1 MRGWLI
7 SLLTLML
14 PGVAAAA
21 DLVVSVRT
29 AAGAPVSDAVVSLPE
44 IRGPLH
50 AAGPYRMAQ
59 HDLQF
64 DPFVLVAPVGAEV
77 AFPNLDRVR
86 HHVYSFSPA
95 HPFELK
101 LYGRDESRSVRFDKP
116 GVVALGCNI
125 HDTMV
130 GTITLAALSWHGFE
144 RLWMQPGPRARPS
157 RRKDDERLPVGLG
170 FVERPRPCGTRTRA
184 PSCNSQRAGASQRS
198 GYPPRRVVAR
208 ARRDPGGFRASRARS
223 AVARQKRYPT
233 NFGFPKLRC
242 LPRATAI
249 GRLA

>member
-1 MRGWLI
+1 MRRWLI

-44 IRGPLH
+44 VRGPLH

-116 GVVALGCNI
+116 GVIALGCNI
-125 HDTMV
+125 HDSMV
-130 GTITLAALSWHGFE
+130 AFIVVVDTPFAAKTDAAGVAVIHDAPTGVQAIRVWHPY
-144 RLWMQPGPRARPS
+144 L
-157 RRKDDERLPVGLG
+157 
-170 FVERPRPCGTRTRA
+170 RA
-184 PSCNSQRAGASQRS
+184 PGNALAIRGAGRVAVTADVRA
-198 GYPPRRVVAR
+198 PP
-208 ARRDPGGFRASRARS
+208 ARRNL
-223 AVARQKRYPT
+223 Y
-233 NFGFPKLRC
+233 
-242 LPRATAI
+242 
-249 GRLA
+249 